1 MPLKVEKQGRESAQ
15 SIVRRFTLKLRRSG
29 ILFESRK
36 RRFKARPKSGKL
48 KKRSA
53 LRREKK
59 KKEYLRMK
67 KMGELKKSRK

>member
-1 MPLKVEKQGRESAQ
+1 MSLKVEKQGKESAQ

-29 ILFESRK
+29 VLFEARK
-36 RRFKARPKSGKL
+36 RQFQTKPKSDKL

-53 LRREKK
+53 LRREEK

-67 KMGELKKSRK
+67 KMGELKTRK